1 MAPDPESGA
10 ILLAWGLWALPS
22 VTRQRQAST
31 METLLSVL
39 HVAAGTF
46 IVGPM
51 TILPMIGL
59 RAIRSGSA
67 DQVASIARSTRFFSW
82 LSLVVV
88 VTGFLLVSFVD
99 PEDKLTIG
107 TPWLLA
113 SIVLN
118 AVAVVVSL
126 SLIAPLLSR
135 AGLHLAD
142 GTTADARAYG
152 RIAGLSGLVTLLLVA
167 VVMLMV
173 WRP

>member
-10 ILLAWGLWALPS
+10 ILVAGGLSALPA

-31 METLLSVL
+31 METLLTVL
-39 HVAAGTF
+39 HVTAGVF

-51 TILPMIGL
+51 AILPMIGL

-67 DQVASIARSTRFFSW
+67 DQVASIARSTRSFSW

-88 VTGFLLVSFVD
+88 VTGFVLVSFVD
-99 PEDKLTIG
+99 PEEKLTIG

-113 SIVLN
+113 SIILN
-118 AVAVVVSL
+118 AVAVAESL
-126 SLIAPLLSR
+126 ALVAPLLSR

-142 GTTADARAYG
+142 GTTADARVYG

-167 VVMLMV
+167 VVVLMV